1 MTITNKYHRKA
12 GRNRSAFSVPKL
24 KMNFIMA
31 RTAERHEVA
40 SIVCAAPADRY
51 DVMNLIHQ
59 SDAAFPVAHLTERML
74 RSIPISDPFPGT
86 AVLPVHIGRPCIFV
100 VLAVYCFSVFF
111 AVLSVCEPGT
121 SRVGAGAF
129 RLFRHFLIL
138 FPVSFAIYRKTYQ
151 HCSR

>member
-1 MTITNKYHRKA
+1 MR
-12 GRNRSAFSVPKL
+12 VPVAHL
-24 KMNFIMA
+24 KMDPVMA
-31 RTAERHEVA
+31 RTAKRHEVA
-40 SIVCAAPADRY
+40 ALMCATPTDGD

-100 VLAVYCFSVFF
+100 VLVVYCFSVLF
-111 AVLSVCEPGT
+111 AVLPVCEPGA
-121 SRVGAGAF
+121 SRVGTGAF

>member
-1 MTITNKYHRKA
+1 MR
-12 GRNRSAFSVPKL
+12 VPVTHL
-24 KMNFIMA
+24 KMNPVMA
-31 RTAERHEVA
+31 RTAKRHEVA
-40 SIVCAAPADRY
+40 TLMCATLADGD

-59 SDAAFPVAHLTERML
+59 SDAAFPVAPLTERML
-74 RSIPISDPFPGT
+74 RSIPIPDTFPGT
-86 AVLPVHIGRPCIFV
+86 AVLPVYIGRPCIFV

-138 FPVSFAIYRKTYQ
+138 FPASFAIYRKTYQ